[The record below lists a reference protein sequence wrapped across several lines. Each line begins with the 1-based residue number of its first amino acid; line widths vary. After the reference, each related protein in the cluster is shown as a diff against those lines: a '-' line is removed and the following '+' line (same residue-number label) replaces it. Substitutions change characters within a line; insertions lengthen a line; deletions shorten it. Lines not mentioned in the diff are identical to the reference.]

1 MNNNTYKTTDMNL
14 AVVLSL
20 NFPIKELQNVAGR
33 GVFIF
38 DNTPELNE
46 MINAFY
52 NHGLSVDPLV
62 LFDTQ
67 KTIKNRL
74 YSQIKGGE
82 Q

>member
-14 AVVLSL
+14 AVVISL
-20 NFPIKELQNVAGR
+20 NFPIKELLNIAGR

-38 DNTPELNE
+38 DNTPELKE
-46 MINAFY
+46 MIEAFY

-62 LFDTQ
+62 LFDAQ